1 MEIRPFQGQY
11 EELADLIARAWPLEH
26 KGHAGF
32 SAEYLRFLL
41 SAPDVDRELTLAAFV
56 GGRPTAFLLSKSKRL
71 VIGGERRRG
80 LFQTLATA
88 DPRHSHEFPYLKIKD
103 RCVRMAQERGYEL
116 SYGFIAQGIRNNE
129 IEKSYAARRGFSCIL
144 AAAFGWFAGLPDDAT
159 GTGKDAVL
167 EIREPVPQE
176 LTDCRS
182 LMEEGIRT
190 RAVFEEWTP
199 TAFAYRAVGNPFNQP
214 LLVLKDG
221 IAVGWLLYTRLT
233 MQYPRV
239 RRKVAVVYDL
249 FLQRLTGTERTWVFR
264 RLKNRCAEEG
274 IEGISIPNTG
284 SLPKEDLR
292 NAGFLE
298 SSLGSHRTN
307 LYFTFFGDDR
317 PVESGLS
324 FYLEII

>member
-1 MEIRPFQGQY
+1 
-11 EELADLIARAWPLEH
+11 
-26 KGHAGF
+26 
-32 SAEYLRFLL
+32 
-41 SAPDVDRELTLAAFV
+41 
-56 GGRPTAFLLSKSKRL
+56 
-71 VIGGERRRG
+71 
-80 LFQTLATA
+80 
-88 DPRHSHEFPYLKIKD
+88 
-103 RCVRMAQERGYEL
+103 MAQERGYEL
-116 SYGFIAQGIRNNE
+116 SYGFIAEGIRNNE

-182 LMEEGIRT
+182 LVEEGIRT

-249 FLQRLTGTERTWVFR
+249 FLQRLTGTERTWVFAPTQESLR
-264 RLKNRCAEEG
+264 RRGYRGYQHTEYGVAAQRGFAKC
-274 IEGISIPNTG
+274 
-284 SLPKEDLR
+284 
-292 NAGFLE
+292 GFLGVLARE
-298 SSLGSHRTN
+298 SPNEPLLH
-307 LYFTFFGDDR
+307 FFR
-317 PVESGLS
+317 R
-324 FYLEII
+324 